1 MIRFINCM
9 KRKSGL
15 TPEQFRQY
23 WNDPRFT
30 ALIERVA
37 ALTGA
42 TRYAKNATLIVA
54 ANTLVK
60 EMRGTRDPYDGV
72 LEYWWDNAA
81 HLIERIESPEGQALT
96 EEILV
101 FQRQFVD
108 LAAST
113 AFFVES

>member
-9 KRKSGL
+9 KRKPEL
-15 TPEQFRQY
+15 TPDQFRQY

-37 ALTGA
+37 TLTGA

-60 EMRGTRDPYDGV
+60 ETRGTRDFYDGV
-72 LEYWWDNAA
+72 LEYWWDNAT
-81 HLIERIESPEGQALT
+81 HLIERTESPEGRQLA
-96 EEILV
+96 EEMLA

-113 AFFVES
+113 AFFVEG